1 MESLESLV
9 GTPVRTGNRKDR
21 NRKNIGVSSRYGR
34 SSDGVRGG

>member
-1 MESLESLV
+1 MKSVEILV
-9 GTPVRTGNRKDR
+9 GLPVRTGNQKDR